1 MFYWATR
8 YLREAGWSDWDV
20 LQLNGRVWLI
30 FRPGEKAPAV
40 VGKSSTTPALRETA
54 LRECNA
60 LQRLAPYSQEL
71 SVPRLL
77 FQADTPGGFI
87 HLQTALPGK
96 PLRRELSPGDG
107 NRIAAQ
113 FDRIEGWLAKL
124 QALAPSEA
132 SLAAVLRQRIFAA
145 TPACVPQVLLDAAA
159 GSLPLFTAVPA
170 VAVHGDFFGGNVLV
184 ADSRVSVIDWDTFHY
199 GAPLEDLFSFATGAV
214 FRYQEIELSAKLIW
228 DAFWGSAPLATR
240 TRAAALGTLARVG
253 LPAERLRPLYW
264 MYLVD
269 RLTREGY
276 LDTAAWRIFAARY
289 IAAGMPAPWH
299 KRG

>member
-1 MFYWATR
+1 
-8 YLREAGWSDWDV
+8 
-20 LQLNGRVWLI
+20 
-30 FRPGEKAPAV
+30 
-40 VGKSSTTPALRETA
+40 
-54 LRECNA
+54 
-60 LQRLAPYSQEL
+60 
-71 SVPRLL
+71 
-77 FQADTPGGFI
+77 
-87 HLQTALPGK
+87 
-96 PLRRELSPGDG
+96 
-107 NRIAAQ
+107 
-113 FDRIEGWLAKL
+113 
-124 QALAPSEA
+124 
-132 SLAAVLRQRIFAA
+132 
-145 TPACVPQVLLDAAA
+145 
-159 GSLPLFTAVPA
+159 
-170 VAVHGDFFGGNVLV
+170 VHGDFFGGNVLV
-184 ADSRVSVIDWDTFHY
+184 AGSRVSVIDWDTFHY

-276 LDTAAWRIFAARY
+276 LDTAAWRIFAAGY